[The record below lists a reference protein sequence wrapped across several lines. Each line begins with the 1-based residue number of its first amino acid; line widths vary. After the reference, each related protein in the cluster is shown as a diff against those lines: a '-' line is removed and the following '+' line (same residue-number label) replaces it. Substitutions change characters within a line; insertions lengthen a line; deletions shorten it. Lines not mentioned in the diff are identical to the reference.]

1 MCGRQVFAEHFG
13 LPRDDTS
20 TCIPYSSYIFVL
32 LPSTIYGH
40 NLKYIQRWKNKKTA
54 KHSRTW
60 IAQSVQR
67 LATGWTDRGS
77 NPRGGEIFRT
87 PSDRPCSPPSLLYNA
102 YQVFPGGKAGGG
114 GFALTTHP
122 YLAPKLKKD

>member
-67 LATGWTDRGS
+67 LAIGWTDRGS

-87 PSDRPCSPPSLLYNA
+87 PSDRPCSPPSLLYNG

-114 GFALTTHP
+114 CFALTTHS